1 MSKYHQTTAELYADT
16 LTTHGKEVDDAIAA
30 VLSVMT
36 PDGLAHNP
44 ALGTAAAAL
53 FRERRET
60 AAALVVASE
69 NARLANRSNR

>member
-1 MSKYHQTTAELYADT
+1 MSNYHQTTAEMHAET
-16 LTTHGKEVDDAIAA
+16 LTAHGKEVDDAIAA

-36 PDGLAHNP
+36 PDGLVRNP

-53 FRERRET
+53 LRERRET
-60 AAALVVASE
+60 VAALVVANE

>member
-1 MSKYHQTTAELYADT
+1 MSKYQQTTAELYAHT

-36 PDGLAHNP
+36 PDGLVRNP
-44 ALGTAAAAL
+44 NLGTAAAAL

-69 NARLANRSNR
+69 NARLASRGAR

>member
-1 MSKYHQTTAELYADT
+1 MSSYHQTTAELYAHT

-36 PDGLAHNP
+36 PDGLVRNP
-44 ALGTAAAAL
+44 NLG
-53 FRERRET
+53 T

>member
-1 MSKYHQTTAELYADT
+1 MSKYHQTTAELYAHT
-16 LTTHGKEVDDAIAA
+16 LTTHGKEVDDAISA

-36 PDGLAHNP
+36 PDGLVRNP
-44 ALGTAAAAL
+44 NLGTAAAAL